1 MGCTLQNY
9 LIHLLSLKFL
19 VGDQASPGYSESNA
33 DERISKSANS
43 KRLRTAFTTAQLR
56 ALEYSF
62 RMCPYPDSYGRE
74 QIARATGIDEAKIQV
89 WFQNRRARYRKREKP
104 MEPQK
109 SSAAGQNSTTYTST
123 SSLSPHSMMQAFF
136 TAAALQGAKPPTTPG
151 PSPQPFYA
159 PGSPFYA
166 TGFATMPAAA
176 YPPPGYFTY
185 PTSPMDIMAAAAQ
198 IHAAKSAQQTAKDS

>member
-1 MGCTLQNY
+1 MFAEYHPECKGSST
-9 LIHLLSLKFL
+9 
-19 VGDQASPGYSESNA
+19 SPGCSSNHSDSNSEDQNTSS
-33 DERISKSANS
+33 SKPTP
-43 KRLRTAFTTAQLR
+43 KRMRTAFTTAQLR

-74 QIARATGIDEAKIQV
+74 QIARATGINEAKIQV

-136 TAAALQGAKPPTTPG
+136 TAAALQGTKLPITPTGPLGPVPQQFYTPNN
-151 PSPQPFYA
+151 PFL
-159 PGSPFYA
+159 A
-166 TGFATMPAAA
+166 TVPATMSH
-176 YPPPGYFTY
+176 PPYFTY
-185 PTSPMDIMAAAAQ
+185 PTSPMDLMVAAAQ
-198 IHAAKSAQQTAKDS
+198 LHAARQTANNS